1 MEDLI
6 NEIVKAV
13 SPMLVEIVAVVFGVI
28 IAKLGG
34 VLRAWKLGQHVSG
47 GSQAARERVLAL
59 EAAGVIDADLA
70 EVLLGAIGA
79 FALNAAQI
87 DTAIADGLA
96 QFGQDL
102 QNPPQTAE

>member
-1 MEDLI
+1 MEDII

-13 SPMLVEIVAVVFGVI
+13 SPMLAEIVAVVVGII

-34 VLRAWKLGQHVSG
+34 IWRAWKLGQHVSG

-59 EAAGVIDADLA
+59 KAAGVIDADLA

-87 DTAIADGLA
+87 DTAIADALA

-102 QNPPQTAE
+102 QQTAE

>member
-1 MEDLI
+1 MDDLI
-6 NEIVKAV
+6 NEIIRLVA
-13 SPMLVEIVAVVFGVI
+13 PRAVEIVAVILGAI
-28 IAKLGG
+28 IAKLSG

-59 EAAGVIDADLA
+59 QAAGVIDAALA
-70 EVLLGAIGA
+70 QVLLGAIGS

-87 DTAIADGLA
+87 DQQISDALA

-102 QNPPQTAE
+102 QNPPQPAK